1 MPGDDEFP
9 ADDHDE
15 RTQIVNLKDLP
26 DLGRPMRDRH
36 LLIRVQGSDL
46 GQVIPLGGQVLKI
59 GRHQD
64 SEIWLR
70 DDGVSRRH
78 ARIVLEDG
86 RYVLEDVGSANGT
99 FVSGQP
105 IQRHPLNDGDMLQF
119 GPNAVLRYSVTD
131 QDQEALFKQ
140 LYATSV
146 TDSLT
151 GIHNREYFDTQ
162 LMIELSY
169 RRRHGS
175 ELAVVLWDLDHFKNI
190 NDTYGHPAGDA
201 VLRTVA
207 VNARSMLRAEDILAR
222 YGGEEFAIILRNIDT
237 QGSFAMC
244 DRLRAHVAAQVV
256 THDGNRIQVTLSG
269 GCACASELTQ
279 ATNTNLVELADR
291 RLYAAKQG
299 GRNRIV
305 ANGFVEHFSGESP
318 LRKTRT

>member
-1 MPGDDEFP
+1 MPGDDHFP
-9 ADDHDE
+9 DDGDE

-26 DLGRPMRDRH
+26 DLGRPARDRH

-78 ARIVLEDG
+78 ARIVAQGDG
-86 RYVLEDVGSANGT
+86 YVLEDVGSANGT
-99 FVSGQP
+99 FVSGQA
-105 IQRHPLNDGDMLQF
+105 ITRHVLTDGDMLQF

-175 ELAVVLWDLDHFKNI
+175 ELAVVLCDLDHFKNI

-207 VNARSMLRAEDILAR
+207 VNARSMLRAEDVLAR
-222 YGGEEFAIILRNIDT
+222 YGGEEFAIVLRNIDLR
-237 QGSFAMC
+237 GAFAMS
-244 DRLRAHVAAQVV
+244 DRLRAHVGAQSVI
-256 THDGNRIQVTLSG
+256 HDGNKIQVSLSG
-269 GCACASELTQ
+269 GCACASELSQ

-291 RLYAAKQG
+291 RLYAAKQS

-305 ANGFVEHFSGESP
+305 AQGFAQEIGAESP